1 MIPENLQAIENQLLH
16 FLKNGEK
23 DALKTALEE
32 LHASDLALILEELEN
47 EERVALITSMDNEKA
62 ADALSE
68 MDPESHPEELFEFL
82 TAEQSKAIISELD
95 SDDATDLV
103 SLLPETEQDTLLRNV
118 DEEDAA
124 DIRQLMAYPEDS
136 AGGLMSKE
144 IMSISEKFNRREAME
159 EIVRRSDEVD
169 DFYYIYIVDEEHK
182 LKGVVSLK
190 NLIRAKPFAQLSEIT
205 EQKSVYVTADTDQE
219 EVARVFSKYNLASLP
234 VVDQDMKLLG
244 RITFDDV
251 MDVMEEETTE
261 DILKIAGV
269 SEDARLTG
277 GWYNSVASRIP
288 WLMLNLLTASIAGFV
303 IFSFNNIIEQI
314 SIIVAY
320 MPIIAGVAGNGA
332 TQTLAVTLRR
342 ISVEKVPKDKIME
355 IVLKEV
361 LVGLSIGL
369 VIGLSI
375 SLFAYLSD
383 GNILLG
389 VVVFLAMTL
398 NLLISGLAGS
408 AIPLLLNQLGVDPA
422 LASSIF
428 ITALTDILGFT
439 ILLSLTSWIIL

>member
-1 MIPENLQAIENQLLH
+1 MIPENLQAIEENLLLLLQDGRRED
-16 FLKNGEK
+16 LKV
-23 DALKTALEE
+23 LLEE
-32 LHASDLALILEELEN
+32 LHASDLALILEELDN
-47 EERVALITSMDNEKA
+47 EERVALLTCMDSEKA
-62 ADALSE
+62 ADAISE
-68 MDPESHPEELFEFL
+68 MDPESHPEELFELL

-103 SLLPETEQDTLLRNV
+103 SLLPETEQDTLLKNV
-118 DEEDAA
+118 DAEDAA
-124 DIRQLMAYPEDS
+124 DIRQLMAYPEDT

-144 IMSISEKFNRREAME
+144 IMAIPEKFNRREAME
-159 EIVRRSDEVD
+159 EIVRKSEEID
-169 DFYYIYIVDEEHK
+169 DFYYIYTTDEDLR

-190 NLIRAKPFAQLSEIT
+190 NLIRAKPFALLSELA
-205 EQKSVYVTADTDQE
+205 EQKTVFVYADTDQE

-234 VVDQDMKLLG
+234 VVDASMTLLG

-269 SEDARLTG
+269 SEDAQLKG
-277 GWYNSVASRIP
+277 GWYDSVQSRIP
-288 WLMLNLLTASIAGFV
+288 WLMLNLITASIAGFV
-303 IFSFNNIIEQI
+303 VFSFSNIIEQI
-314 SIIVAY
+314 SIIVSY

-342 ISVEKVPKDKIME
+342 I
-355 IVLKEV
+355 LKEV

-375 SLFAYLSD
+375 SIFAYLSN

-389 VVVFLAMTL
+389 LVVFLAMAL
-398 NLLISGLAGS
+398 NLLIAGLAGS
-408 AIPLLLNQLGVDPA
+408 AIPLLLKQLGVDPA

-428 ITALTDILGFT
+428 ITALTDILGFSV
-439 ILLSLTSWIIL
+439 LLSLASWIIL